1 MCSNLFLI
9 RERKIGY
16 VIPSPHEVGG
26 GYYLTLLSRSVRPIS
41 FNNFTN
47 IQRIFLWDLVWRT
60 KKQQLK
66 FDFGVC
72 SSKVKGHNSV
82 GLLLKGVNVR
92 VLYGR

>member
-16 VIPSPHEVGG
+16 IIPSPHEVGG

-47 IQRIFLWDLVWRT
+47 IQRIFYEIWYEGQ

-72 SSKVKGHNSV
+72 SSKVKGQLRRLTTER
-82 GLLLKGVNVR
+82 GDVR
-92 VLYGR
+92 LLYGR